1 MKLLKTAAAAATAAA
16 SALTGCST
24 ANVETENGEAQNGD
38 RTVTIGSSNFT
49 EAIILGN
56 IYKELIEANTDI
68 KCETS
73 FGLSGA
79 AFCFSALENEDIDM
93 FVEYTGAALTN
104 LLAQPINTDPDEVYS
119 TVSQLMESE
128 HGIHTS
134 APLGFN
140 NTYIMSVKPETAEQ
154 YGLKTLSDLIE
165 KSPELKLGC
174 TTEFISREDCLP
186 ALEKL
191 GCSFKSADPLDASV
205 RYTAIDSDQV
215 DVVDAFSTDALLY
228 KLGLDTLEDDLSFF
242 PPYYACNFVNQ
253 TTLDEYPELNDV
265 LSMLD
270 GKISE
275 QEMADMNSKVDVDGQ
290 DAAVVAHEFL
300 SAEGLIG

>member
-1 MKLLKTAAAAATAAA
+1 
-16 SALTGCST
+16 
-24 ANVETENGEAQNGD
+24 
-38 RTVTIGSSNFT
+38 
-49 EAIILGN
+49 
-56 IYKELIEANTDI
+56 
-68 KCETS
+68 
-73 FGLSGA
+73 
-79 AFCFSALENEDIDM
+79 
-93 FVEYTGAALTN
+93 
-104 LLAQPINTDPDEVYS
+104 
-119 TVSQLMESE
+119 
-128 HGIHTS
+128 
-134 APLGFN
+134 
-140 NTYIMSVKPETAEQ
+140 MSVKPETAEQ